1 MANQIERDIYVKADG
16 VKIPIDYIQGTNA
29 IPLIFHFRDFEIPD
43 GAAAQVFVQKP
54 SGLAVYNGATISG
67 DDVTV
72 DVTTQMFAEV
82 GLNKLQLQII
92 SGEDNLVTFVQPVN
106 VRKNY
111 TDGESE
117 ESKNESNLFDE
128 LQESA
133 QAANTA
139 AEAAN
144 EAAQEIQ
151 DKAEAGDFSSTV
163 TIGATTT
170 GEPGT
175 QAQVTNTGTAK
186 DPILEFTIPRGPQGP
201 QGPQGEPGSAGNIDT
216 TPVDFTQASSRV
228 NIETGETVS
237 TLFGKIAKWFAD
249 LGTAAFQGVSNV
261 LTQTSA
267 GYVLDARQGKALND
281 AKVDKTSIVNNLL
294 ATEPGFPLD
303 ATQGKVLDDKI
314 TQANENLQDLSDNK
328 VNGWGDRESVSNPY
342 TPDVDGSIGIY
353 FSPSGNTNATVYATE
368 NGNGC
373 FYGSSIGGGNF
384 LQFFPAKA
392 GNTYQGLAS
401 QPGTIQLS
409 FTELRRE

>member
-67 DDVTV
+67 EDVTV

-82 GLNKLQLQII
+82 GFNKLQLQIMN
-92 SGEDNLVTFVQPVN
+92 GEDNLVTFVQPVN
-106 VRKNY
+106 VRQNY

-216 TPVDFTQASSRV
+216 TPVSFTQASSRA

-314 TQANENLQDLSDNK
+314 TQANEDLQDLSDNK
-328 VNGWGDRESVSNPY
+328 VSGWGDREPVTNPY

-373 FYGSSIGGGNF
+373 FYGSSIGGGSF

-392 GNTYQGLAS
+392 GNKYQGLAS